1 MSFFQEEYMQEGVK
15 WKPIDFFNNKIVC
28 DLIDERKPPGII
40 CVLDDVCA
48 TMHAVTDGA
57 DATLLEVSCSRCKS
71 GILDLIRS
79 CVFYAEIGCPKSHN
93 SCCTLGDVFHKF
105 EGAQGNNLC

>member
-1 MSFFQEEYMQEGVK
+1 MQEGVK

-40 CVLDDVCA
+40 CVLDDECA

-71 GILDLIRS
+71 
-79 CVFYAEIGCPKSHN
+79 
-93 SCCTLGDVFHKF
+93 
-105 EGAQGNNLC
+105 

>member
-1 MSFFQEEYMQEGVK
+1 MQEGVK

-57 DATLLEVSCSRCKS
+57 DATLLEVS
-71 GILDLIRS
+71 
-79 CVFYAEIGCPKSHN
+79 YSHFN
-93 SCCTLGDVFHKF
+93 IYTWPDMQDV
-105 EGAQGNNLC
+105 EWGL